1 MNITRENA
9 VEKYCEIIENSWT
22 WDCLTHAEK
31 MRWLDLVARLDIK
44 GTAQQRFSQIRD
56 IYNIYLISCD
66 YTSGYKWYDPTENNT

>member
-1 MNITRENA
+1 MNITKENA

-31 MRWLDLVARLDIK
+31 MRWLDLVDRLDIK

-56 IYNIYLISCD
+56 IYNIFLISCD
-66 YTSGYKWYDPTENNT
+66 YTGYKWYDPDENNI